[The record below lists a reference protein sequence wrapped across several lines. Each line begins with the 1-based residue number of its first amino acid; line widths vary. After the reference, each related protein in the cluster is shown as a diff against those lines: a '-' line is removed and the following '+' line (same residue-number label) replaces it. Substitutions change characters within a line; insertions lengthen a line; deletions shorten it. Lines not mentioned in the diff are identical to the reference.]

1 MVRVVFALAILTP
14 GFWQL
19 RYRPS
24 HAVTMTGPPLRQ
36 TARSIVI
43 FMSDAPQDDGSAA
56 AVHRR
61 NPYVVVVLLAVG
73 ALAAIGGLVWG
84 LAAKASAEHTVLG
97 ASSMP
102 TLPVHV
108 YTQYTQRFIV
118 PDYMGLWIGLLV
130 AVLGVMILL
139 AGVVFAFT
147 KPRMP

>member
-1 MVRVVFALAILTP
+1 
-14 GFWQL
+14 
-19 RYRPS
+19 
-24 HAVTMTGPPLRQ
+24 MTGPPLRQ

-43 FMSDAPQDDGSAA
+43 FMSDAPQDDASAA

-61 NPYVVVVLLAVG
+61 NPYVVVLLAVG
-73 ALAAIGGLVWG
+73 ALAAIGGLIWG

-118 PDYMGLWIGLLV
+118 PDYMGLWIGLVV

-139 AGVVFAFT
+139 AGVVVAFT